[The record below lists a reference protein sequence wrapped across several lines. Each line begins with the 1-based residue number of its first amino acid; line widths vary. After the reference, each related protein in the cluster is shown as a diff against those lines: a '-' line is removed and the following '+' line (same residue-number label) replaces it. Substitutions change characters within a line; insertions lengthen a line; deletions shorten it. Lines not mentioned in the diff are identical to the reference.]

1 MKRLLKFYQK
11 NNTLEFIK
19 LTKKTNI
26 QKGHDGPYKTPI
38 ILSEKRVLK
47 DWIDYNGHMNVAFYT
62 LAFDNSLDEFLENTL
77 GIGETHASHNQQGP
91 FVLQAH
97 YHYLN
102 EMSLDEKFNVR
113 LLVVDCDEKRMH
125 LCLDIFS
132 VKQKKIIAVSETV
145 LINVNL
151 AIRRTEKY
159 PTWALKRLV
168 DLKNTHANSNFPSVL
183 GKSIG
188 LKK

>member
-1 MKRLLKFYQK
+1 
-11 NNTLEFIK
+11 
-19 LTKKTNI
+19 
-26 QKGHDGPYKTPI
+26 
-38 ILSEKRVLK
+38 
-47 DWIDYNGHMNVAFYT
+47 MNVAFYT

-77 GIGETHASHNQQGP
+77 GIGETHAFKNQQGP
-91 FVLQAH
+91 FVLQSH

-113 LLVVDCDEKRMH
+113 LLVVDCDEKKMH

-132 VKQKKIIAVSETV
+132 IKQNKVIAVSETV

-151 AIRRTEKY
+151 AIRKTEKY
-159 PTWALKRLV
+159 PIWAYNRLLK
-168 DLKNTHANSNFPSVL
+168 LKKTHQNGKFPSVL
-183 GKSIG
+183 GKPIG